1 MEAKNKYELLRQ
13 ATGGFKQST
22 WIEETVQKQ
31 KEEGWRKNSQLVAI
45 RILLTLRSKGMNQ
58 NELAK
63 IMRVSPQQVSKWVKG
78 SENLTFETV
87 SRLEKAL
94 DISLMEIVNPSKK
107 ECKMV
112 ILMNKIRYGLMN
124 VDSIVV
130 ETMAYADCV

>member
-1 MEAKNKYELLRQ
+1 M
-13 ATGGFKQST
+13 
-22 WIEETVQKQ
+22 
-31 KEEGWRKNSQLVAI
+31 AI